1 MSTQLQWLDDE
12 DLAFPD
18 PASALPSPNGL
29 LAVGGDLRP
38 ERLLRAYQ
46 AGIFPWFEA
55 DQPILWWSPNPR
67 MVLFPAELHL
77 SRSMQKFLR
86 RHPWRISSDS
96 AFDAVVAACAGVR
109 AGSDGTWI
117 TPAMAEAYGALHRA
131 GHAHSVEVWEGEQ
144 LVGGL
149 YGIAMGRVFFGESMF
164 SQRSNAS
171 KLALADLAGKL
182 QEAGYRLIDCQV
194 ANPHLASLGARNISR
209 QQFCSLLPGREEIGR
224 VADWPYNRTNPPS
237 SAVAKL

>member
-1 MSTQLQWLDDE
+1 
-12 DLAFPD
+12 
-18 PASALPSPNGL
+18 
-29 LAVGGDLRP
+29 
-38 ERLLRAYQ
+38 
-46 AGIFPWFEA
+46 GIFPWFEA

-171 KLALADLAGKL
+171 KLALADLA
-182 QEAGYRLIDCQV
+182 
-194 ANPHLASLGARNISR
+194 
-209 QQFCSLLPGREEIGR
+209 
-224 VADWPYNRTNPPS
+224 
-237 SAVAKL
+237 